1 MILKRWQHAGLS
13 LLILIALIVLV
24 IATCIN
30 PAMSYYK
37 ERRSELRTQQERLL
51 RYQVLASQKDKLIP
65 FYKQELSK
73 EKENESFLPA
83 MASSIAAARLQ
94 QQVKSLLAENNGQ
107 LISTQPLQAQSEGVF
122 TPVLIRIHMK
132 SDISALLYVLHNLES
147 SLPLA
152 FIENLQIQ
160 RIGGNFQNN
169 NRNKRSQPNPLDT
182 RFNLKVYMLNNSGE
196 K

>member
-1 MILKRWQHAGLS
+1 MTLKRWQHTALS
-13 LLILIALIVLV
+13 LLILIALIAL
-24 IATCIN
+24 IITTCIN
-30 PAMSYYK
+30 PAISYYK

-51 RYQVLASQKDKLIP
+51 RYQVVASQKDKLIP

-73 EKENESFLPA
+73 EKENKSFLPA
-83 MASSIAAARLQ
+83 MAQSVAAARLQ
-94 QQVKSLLAENNGQ
+94 QQVKSLLAENQGQ
-107 LISTQPLQAQSEGVF
+107 LVSTQPVQAQPEGVF

-147 SLPLA
+147 SQPLA

-169 NRNKRSQPNPLDT
+169 NRKKRGQPNPLDT
-182 RFNLKVYMLNNSGE
+182 RFNLKVYMLNKSGD